1 MTEAPRRSLLVPAVL
16 LGVLAFA
23 TFVVSV
29 GALLMGRVEGSKVS
43 SPDGAFVAVTSFRRY
58 EKLIPRSPG
67 SGGDKPGALEVRRA
81 DGTSCGRA
89 ALPMVSIARD
99 LRWELTSTPRTA
111 TIIGA
116 AVWNLDTCSVDT
128 SGW

>member
-1 MTEAPRRSLLVPAVL
+1 MTEAPRRSLLVPALL
-16 LGVLAFA
+16 LGALTVA
-23 TFVVSV
+23 TFVVSF
-29 GALLMGRVEGSKVS
+29 GAFLLGRVEGASVS
-43 SPDGAFVAVTSFRRY
+43 SPDGAFVAVTSFRRF
-58 EKLIPRSPG
+58 EGLVPRSPG
-67 SGGDKPGALEVRRA
+67 SGGDKPGALEVLRA

-89 ALPMVSIARD
+89 ALPMVSMGRD

-116 AVWNLDTCSVDT
+116 ATWNLDACSLDT